1 MEVNIQTF
9 YWWQYRKHGL
19 RYAGG
24 IMMKKKYAR
33 YIFPSMLSFLLT
45 GIYSIVD
52 GIFVGR
58 AMGDPGLAAINIAW
72 PLVALIISLGTGI
85 GMGAAVIV
93 SLNNGAGNDKKAAKA
108 EGNALFLLFA
118 GSLLLTFILF
128 LFGEPLLWLLGAKD
142 ELLPLAHTYLRFIL
156 LGGVVQV
163 FASGMVPLMRNRG
176 ASFYAM
182 CAMALGCISN
192 ILLDYF
198 FVIALNL
205 ELMGAALATVLG
217 QVLTLIFCIVFYM
230 RKKNRIALSSIRP
243 DKKTVFSILKVA
255 LSPFGLTY
263 LPSVTIIF
271 MNLQA
276 LKYGGEEAVSAYAV
290 LAYIISFMELLVQ
303 GIGDGSQPLLS
314 LSKGKGDEKS
324 LKRYTQWTF
333 SLGIGFG
340 IAGAVIFMLVR
351 DVLPVFYGTSPKAA
365 AYIIYATPAFA
376 LVMAL
381 YGLTKPAVSY
391 FYATNRVV
399 RSTLLVYG
407 EIVLTLLFIFVLPL
421 FMGLDGV
428 WYTIPAVQAALGIS
442 CILFLKK

>member
-1 MEVNIQTF
+1 
-9 YWWQYRKHGL
+9 
-19 RYAGG
+19 
-24 IMMKKKYAR
+24 MKKKYAG

-85 GMGAAVIV
+85 GMGASVVV
-93 SLNNGAGNDKKAAKA
+93 SLNHGAGKKEKAHRA
-108 EGNALFLLFA
+108 EGNALFLLLA
-118 GSLLLTFILF
+118 SSLF
-128 LFGEPLLWLLGAKD
+128 LTLILYFFGVPLLKLLGAED
-142 ELLPLAHTYLRFIL
+142 ELLPLAVTYLKFIL
-156 LGGVVQV
+156 LGGIIQV

-192 ILLDYF
+192 ILLDYY
-198 FVIALNL
+198 FVMVLKS

-217 QVLTLIFCIVFYM
+217 QVLTLILCAFFFL
-230 RKKNRIALSSIRP
+230 RKKNRIPFSAIRP
-243 DKKTVFSILKVA
+243 EKETILSILKVA
-255 LSPFGLTY
+255 ASPFGLTY

-314 LSKGKGDEKS
+314 LSEGSGDKKA
-324 LKRYTQWTF
+324 LKTYAKWTF
-333 SLGIGFG
+333 TLTVCFG
-340 IAGAVIFMLVR
+340 AAGAALFILVR
-351 DVLPVFYGTSPKAA
+351 SIIPAFYGTSPAAA
-365 AYIIYATPAFA
+365 AYIVHAAPAFA

-381 YGLTKPAVSY
+381 YGLTKPSVSY
-391 FYATNRVV
+391 LYATHQVT
-399 RSTLLVYG
+399 RSGLLVYG
-407 EIVLTLLFIFVLPL
+407 EIVLTMVFIFVLPL
-421 FMGLDGV
+421 FLGLEGV
-428 WYTIPAVQAALGIS
+428 WYTIPAVQVVLGVC
-442 CILFLKK
+442 CIFFLKKQQQN

>member
-1 MEVNIQTF
+1 
-9 YWWQYRKHGL
+9 
-19 RYAGG
+19 
-24 IMMKKKYAR
+24 MKKKYAG

-85 GMGAAVIV
+85 GMGAAVTI
-93 SLNNGAGNDKKAAKA
+93 SINTGAGNAKRAQRA
-108 EGNALFLLFA
+108 EGNALFLLLISA
-118 GSLLLTFILF
+118 LILTLF
-128 LFGEPLLWLLGAKD
+128 LYLWGTPLLKLLGAKD
-142 ELLPLAHTYLRFIL
+142 TLLPLAETYLKYIL
-156 LGGVVQV
+156 LGGIVQV
-163 FASGMVPLMRNRG
+163 FASGMVPLMRNHG

-182 CAMALGCISN
+182 CSMAVGCISN

-205 ELMGAALATVLG
+205 GLKGAALATVLG
-217 QVLTLIFCIVFYM
+217 QVLTLLFCIAFYV
-230 RKKNRIALSSIRP
+230 RKKNHIPFSSLHPEKETIL
-243 DKKTVFSILKVA
+243 SILRVA
-255 LSPFGLTY
+255 ASPFGLTY
-263 LPSVTIIF
+263 LPSVTIIL

-314 LSKGKGDEKS
+314 LSEGKGDMTT
-324 LKRYTQWTF
+324 LKTYARWTF
-333 SLGIGFG
+333 LLGISFG
-340 IAGAVIFMLVR
+340 AAGAILFMRARNLI
-351 DVLPVFYGTSPKAA
+351 PIFYGTSPKAA
-365 AYIIYATPAFA
+365 AYIVYAAPFFA

-391 FYATNRVV
+391 FYATHKVV
-399 RSTLLVYG
+399 LSSLLVYG
-407 EIVLTLLFIFVLPL
+407 EILLTVVFIFLLPLLF
-421 FMGLDGV
+421 GLNGV
-428 WYTIPAVQAALGIS
+428 WYTIPAVQIVLGICS
-442 CILFLKK
+442 VFFLRRKNTRLSPTISHKNVSHY

>member
-1 MEVNIQTF
+1 
-9 YWWQYRKHGL
+9 
-19 RYAGG
+19 
-24 IMMKKKYAR
+24 MKKKYMG

-72 PLVALIISLGTGI
+72 PLVALIISFGTGI
-85 GMGAAVIV
+85 GMGASVMV
-93 SLNNGAGNDKKAAKA
+93 SLNNGAGDTKKAAKA
-108 EGNALFLLFA
+108 EGNAFFLLFT
-118 GSLLLTFILF
+118 GSLLLTLILF
-128 LFGEPLLWLLGAKD
+128 LFGRPLLWLLGARD
-142 ELLPLAHTYLRFIL
+142 GLLPLAYTYLQFIL
-156 LGGVVQV
+156 LGGIVQI

-192 ILLDYF
+192 IFLDYL
-198 FVIALNL
+198 FVMILDL
-205 ELMGAALATVLG
+205 RLMGAALATVLG
-217 QVLTLIFCIVFYM
+217 QVLTLILSIIFYA
-230 RKKNRIALSSIRP
+230 RKKNRIAFADMQP
-243 DKKTVFSILKVA
+243 DRKTILSILKVA

-314 LSKGKGDEKS
+314 LSKGRGDEKS
-324 LKRYTQWTF
+324 LKLYTAWTF

-340 IAGAVIFMLVR
+340 LIGAFIFVLVR
-351 DVLPVFYGTSPKAA
+351 NVLPVFYGTSPEAA
-365 AYIIYATPAFA
+365 AYIVYAAPAFA

-391 FYATNRVV
+391 FYATHRVV
-399 RSTLLVYG
+399 RSSLLVYG
-407 EIVLTLLFIFVLPL
+407 EIALTALFIFVLPL
-421 FMGLDGV
+421 FIGLDGV
-428 WYTIPAVQAALGIS
+428 WYTIPSVQVVLGIF
-442 CILFLKK
+442 CIFFLKKQRPACSASSSYVK